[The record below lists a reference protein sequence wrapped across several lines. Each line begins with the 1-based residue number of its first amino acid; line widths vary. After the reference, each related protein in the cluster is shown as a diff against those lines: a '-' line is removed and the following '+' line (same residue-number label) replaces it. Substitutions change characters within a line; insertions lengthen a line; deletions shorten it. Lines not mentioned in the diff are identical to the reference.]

1 MGFNIELSS
10 ILSKKCNYVSN
21 QNRKEIFRATYSLVE
36 QYLWKWSKI
45 FIVGPHLSGL
55 LFSGHIVTVGKA
67 TFSIGYD
74 IVSIIVIVGF
84 SLHAE
89 MWEKMMKRLVF
100 VKTNLKTYILQHF
113 LFGDPHT

>member
-1 MGFNIELSS
+1 MATKRFCFCLLGP
-10 ILSKKCNYVSN
+10 KKIQSYTPANDKTRQAQLCIKY
-21 QNRKEIFRATYSLVE
+21 QNRREIFRATYSLVE

-89 MWEKMMKRLVF
+89 M
-100 VKTNLKTYILQHF
+100 
-113 LFGDPHT
+113 